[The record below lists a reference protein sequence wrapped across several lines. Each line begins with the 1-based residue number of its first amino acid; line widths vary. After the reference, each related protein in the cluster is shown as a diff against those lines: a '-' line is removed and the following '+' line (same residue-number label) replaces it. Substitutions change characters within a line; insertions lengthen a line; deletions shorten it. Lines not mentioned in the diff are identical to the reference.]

1 MARRSA
7 DALAKQKEARQ
18 KKMLIAL
25 VPVLLLLLAWQG
37 PGMLK
42 AFSGGTP
49 PPEAAPAPA
58 TQPTGTTPAPDP
70 AAGAPPTTAT
80 GAPPA
85 GAPAPPGALADT
97 DLPVEPD
104 AGQLVSFDRFVGKD
118 PFRQQVVAKESDGD
132 ADGNGDG
139 DASTSGGGD
148 DDGDGKDGAAGGG
161 DDGDGSGTSGGSGSG
176 PVVGP
181 APMEPAPA
189 GGERTSATVDVNGT
203 REEVFLTST
212 FPTIDPIFRIV
223 SISAKSAKLELVTG
237 QFSNGRATLTL
248 KLRKPLTLVS
258 QPDGLRY
265 VITLLATGNNSS

>member
-118 PFRQQVVAKESDGD
+118 PFRQQVVAEETGD
-132 ADGNGDG
+132 AFGNGDG

-148 DDGDGKDGAAGGG
+148 EGKDGASSGA
-161 DDGDGSGTSGGSGSG
+161 DDGDGSGSSGGSGSG

-181 APMEPAPA
+181 APTEPAPA

-212 FPTIDPIFRIV
+212 FPAIDPIFRIV